1 MLIHLITSG
10 LSNGSLYAVVALGL
24 VVVFK
29 ATNII
34 NFAHGESFM
43 LGGFLGYTFHVM
55 FGVPYTVSII
65 LSVVLCFFIG
75 VLTERVAY
83 RPIIRSPVLSL
94 VLATTGLSFIFKGI
108 ARFVWGGKG
117 EFITFPPVFGSKPI
131 VLWGIILS
139 SQQLVLLLVAG
150 MYMLFFVFIFKSTK
164 IGKMMRATAENQRAA
179 SLVGIRIERIHSIIW
194 GMGAGTGAIAGV
206 LAAPFTLLYPDL
218 GAVLIVKAF
227 AAAVLGGMDSILG
240 AILAGFFI
248 SLVENFVGFY
258 ISSSLLDISP
268 FVFII
273 IGLII
278 RPTGFLGSKEV
289 ARL

>member
-1 MLIHLITSG
+1 
-10 LSNGSLYAVVALGL
+10 
-24 VVVFK
+24 
-29 ATNII
+29 
-34 NFAHGESFM
+34 
-43 LGGFLGYTFHVM
+43 
-55 FGVPYTVSII
+55 
-65 LSVVLCFFIG
+65 
-75 VLTERVAY
+75 
-83 RPIIRSPVLSL
+83 
-94 VLATTGLSFIFKGI
+94 
-108 ARFVWGGKG
+108 
-117 EFITFPPVFGSKPI
+117 
-131 VLWGIILS
+131 
-139 SQQLVLLLVAG
+139 
-150 MYMLFFVFIFKSTK
+150 
-164 IGKMMRATAENQRAA
+164 MRATAENQRAA